1 MLHDSQ
7 TDVIYVPM
15 AIRCQFP
22 RLRKSLSET
31 IVKARIKCGE
41 IPYTYEKTRLRM
53 RDWMPITIDGKGDLA
68 QFRYAPDYLRAP
80 RYKKYIPDMMP
91 IWIKKDITPFRYGD
105 IILDGGNVLTDKKGH
120 VYMTDKIF
128 LDNPDYPRKL
138 LLSNLRKAL
147 DARSIK
153 IVHWDKSDIYGHID
167 RMMAI
172 ADDGSMITDLS
183 WEYLN
188 FIRVGNKILMAQLG
202 KPSDR
207 PALNRIQ
214 EAFPNCEVYPIK
226 HAQTLTRL
234 GVGLRDVSWNT
245 LLNGGSHNA
254 KYFVPSRRH
263 PFNPFDEE
271 AFTEGRLRA
280 VLEHDLKR
288 RLDNE
293 EWGAFNEAFSVYW
306 NNLFDS
312 DGLFSPDDMF
322 HSIKE
327 ELRKEDSPYFFSD
340 KELTNVVDILVRYM
354 MHVPRL
360 ILQDNVEDD
369 IVDYFRYIDRH

>member
-1 MLHDSQ
+1 
-7 TDVIYVPM
+7 
-15 AIRCQFP
+15 
-22 RLRKSLSET
+22 
-31 IVKARIKCGE
+31 
-41 IPYTYEKTRLRM
+41 
-53 RDWMPITIDGKGDLA
+53 
-68 QFRYAPDYLRAP
+68 
-80 RYKKYIPDMMP
+80 
-91 IWIKKDITPFRYGD
+91 
-105 IILDGGNVLTDKKGH
+105 
-120 VYMTDKIF
+120 MTDKIF
-128 LDNPDYPRKL
+128 LDNPDYPRKP

-322 HSIKE
+322 HSIKD

-360 ILQDNVEDD
+360 ILPDNVKDD
-369 IVDYFRYIDRH
+369 TVDYFRYIDRHWFDNYGGNCCFD